1 CVPGDKTEASK
12 DYHLKVRITRP
23 AHSRSGT
30 RGLNKLVHVV
40 VLVRTAEDRTI
51 VSPWDDVESQTI
63 QGKELGSLR
72 CIARVKQAEWKSVRE
87 GQDAAELPS
96 ISQSLF
102 ETRPLRF
109 EKVEYDVRHEII
121 PHDEQRPA

>member
-1 CVPGDKTEASK
+1 
-12 DYHLKVRITRP
+12 
-23 AHSRSGT
+23 
-30 RGLNKLVHVV
+30 
-40 VLVRTAEDRTI
+40 
-51 VSPWDDVESQTI
+51 VSPWDEVGSQTI

-109 EKVEYDVRHEII
+109 GKVVYDVRHEII
-121 PHDEQRPA
+121 PHVEQRPALGHSQVEEVAGPHRLREAVLNINGGGALVDGLGIGVGSLELK